1 MAGRPID
8 AAPPLQAGDHPQ
20 TDVGLDDLHIP
31 NDSAPF
37 PALEGAEGL
46 PDAADG
52 GISMSDGHMPDSL
65 PDFLV

>member
-37 PALEGAEGL
+37 PALEGVEGL
-46 PDAADG
+46 PDAAG
-52 GISMSDGHMPDSL
+52 NGVLMSDGHMPDLL
-65 PDFLV
+65 PEFIV